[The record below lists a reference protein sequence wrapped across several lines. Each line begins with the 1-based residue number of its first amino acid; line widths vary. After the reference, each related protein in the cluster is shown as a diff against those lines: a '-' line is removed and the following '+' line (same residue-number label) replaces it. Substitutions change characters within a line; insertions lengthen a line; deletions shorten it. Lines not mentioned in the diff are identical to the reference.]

1 MCRGT
6 FLKAFGYK
14 EYVALVSSIH
24 YPSASLK
31 PHREKNLLAGHL
43 WAFSGSLQQPP
54 HWVETGGLLDLKS
67 STGQFV
73 GRGYYNPGTDIAIRL
88 LTRDVV
94 DIIDEQFIRRRVRH
108 ALARRKVFELDDEYT
123 SAYRIIN
130 AEGDLLP
137 GLIVDRYNDIL
148 VMQIHTAGM
157 ERLRPLVIAALE
169 QETGAKGILLRND
182 SQSRRREGL
191 PLMEPQVVSGE
202 VPELVQVRENG
213 INMLVDVWYGQKTGL
228 FLDQRDKRKAL
239 KQYTKGQRV
248 LNCFSYTGGFS
259 INAALSK
266 VPARVTSV
274 DISETAMEAARRNF
288 ELNGIDLANHEFIVA
303 DVFEYLE
310 AARIRGEIFDVIIL
324 DPPAF
329 AKSQRAKEQ
338 AIKAYQQLNYLAIQ
352 VLKRG
357 GILLTCS
364 CSGIVSM
371 DELKEIV
378 GASSERLHRPYSILD
393 TFTHGVD
400 HPVHGSMPE
409 TAYLKAIIYRL

>member
-1 MCRGT
+1 M
-6 FLKAFGYK
+6 
-14 EYVALVSSIH
+14 VSSIH

-31 PHREKNLLAGHL
+31 PHREKNVLAGHL
-43 WAFSGSLQQPP
+43 WVFSGSLQQPP
-54 HWVETGGLLDLKS
+54 HWVEDGGLLDVKS

-73 GRGYYNPGTDIAIRL
+73 GRGYYNSHTDIAVRI
-88 LTRDVV
+88 LTRDAV
-94 DIIDEQFIRRRVRH
+94 DIIDAQFIRRRIRH
-108 ALARRKVFELDDEYT
+108 ALARRKVFELDDAY
-123 SAYRIIN
+123 SNAYRVVN
-130 AEGDLLP
+130 AEGDMLP
-137 GLIVDRYNDIL
+137 GLIVDRYADVFVIQ
-148 VMQIHTAGM
+148 VSTAGM
-157 ERLRPLVIAALE
+157 ERLCPLVVEALIE
-169 QETGAKGILLRND
+169 ETEAKGILLRND
-182 SQSRRREGL
+182 SQARRREGL
-191 PLMEPQVVSGE
+191 PLEGPRVVYGE
-202 VPELVQVRENG
+202 VPALVQVLENG
-213 INMLVDVWYGQKTGL
+213 IKLLVDVWYGQKTGL

-259 INAALSK
+259 LNAALSK

-274 DISETAMEAARRNF
+274 DISETAIEATRQNF
-288 ELNGIDLANHEFIVA
+288 ELNDIDLSNHEFIVA

-310 AARIRGEIFDVIIL
+310 AARVRGELFDVVIL

-338 AIKAYQQLNYLAIQ
+338 ALKAYQNLNSLGLQ

-364 CSGIVSM
+364 CSNIVSM

-378 GASSERLHRPYSILD
+378 ASTAQRLHRPFSILD
-393 TFTHGVD
+393 TFTHGID

>member
-1 MCRGT
+1 
-6 FLKAFGYK
+6 
-14 EYVALVSSIH
+14 VALVSSIH

-43 WAFSGSLQQPP
+43 WVFSGSLQQPP
-54 HWVETGGLLDLKS
+54 YWVESGGLLDVKS

-73 GRGYYNPGTDIAIRL
+73 GRGYYNPQTDIAIRI
-88 LTRDVV
+88 LTRDAV

-108 ALARRKVFELDDEYT
+108 ALARRKVFELDDAYT
-123 SAYRIIN
+123 NAYRVVN
-130 AEGDLLP
+130 AEGDMLP
-137 GLIVDRYNDIL
+137 GLIVDRYGDVFVIQ
-148 VMQIHTAGM
+148 VHTAGM
-157 ERLRPLVIAALE
+157 ESLCPLVIAALT
-169 QETGAKGILLRND
+169 QETNAKGILLRND
-182 SQSRRREGL
+182 SQARRREGL
-191 PLMEPQVVSGE
+191 PLEAPRVVFGE
-202 VPELVQVRENG
+202 VPNLVQVIENG
-213 INMLVDVWYGQKTGL
+213 IQILVDVWYGQKTGL

-259 INAALSK
+259 LNAALSK

-274 DISETAMEAARRNF
+274 DISEAAIEAARQNF
-288 ELNGIDLANHEFIVA
+288 ELNGIDTAQHEFIVA
-303 DVFEYLE
+303 DAFEYLE
-310 AARIRGEIFDVIIL
+310 AARIRGEVFDVVIL

-338 AIKAYQQLNYLAIQ
+338 ALKAYQNLNSLGIQ
-352 VLKRG
+352 VLKPG

-364 CSGIVSM
+364 CSNILSM

-378 GASSERLHRPYSILD
+378 GATALRLHRPVNVLD
-393 TFTHGVD
+393 TYTHGID

-409 TAYLKAIIYRL
+409 TAYLKAVIYRL